1 LRSVLQF
8 GESVIEM
15 TTVPTARS
23 QLSEL
28 YVRESAAIEQEFSAT
43 GDGRAALARRTA
55 LVDAIV
61 QRLWNEIIVGS
72 NPGSNAGSSA
82 SPTTVDPDGPKN
94 FALVATGGFGRGWL
108 FPHSDIDLLFL
119 HAGNSSESEF
129 KDPIRRFSQE
139 LWDLRLKLSPAT
151 RNLAE
156 CERLDPNN
164 VEFAI
169 SLLDCRYLA
178 GDRELF
184 SRLREKAVPRLV
196 ARDYQNLIQNLAEIT
211 RARHHKFGNTVFHLE
226 PNVKDGPGGLRD
238 YNVANW
244 LALISAMEKLKVWPD
259 EKTLLP
265 VSSRRA
271 FDAAL
276 DFQMSVRCFLHF
288 RYGRHDNTLIWEAQD
303 EAAARK
309 IGASIGANDAEI
321 ANTADWMRIYF
332 GHVRSV
338 HRVCMQLLEEIPAAW
353 SSLYR
358 QFQGWRS
365 KVSSA
370 DFSVVDGLIFL
381 QQPAGLRDPEIL
393 LRLFHFMAEHG
404 LKLSTTTEY
413 KVEQALPALAA
424 TPPRGAELWLYL
436 QETLVQPHAADALR
450 AMNALRLL
458 ALLLPELKGIE
469 ALVIRDF
476 YHRYTVDEHS
486 FLAIE
491 NLHRLKE
498 SKSEWDQ
505 RFAELQSELEQPEL
519 LYLALLLH
527 DSGKAVPSENHVE
540 LSLQL
545 TDSCAERL
553 DLDPVD
559 RDTLRYLVASHL
571 EMAAA
576 TRRDVFDPA
585 NVKSFAEK
593 VGVPERLKMLCLM
606 TYADIKAV
614 NPEAM
619 TPWKADNLWQLYI
632 ACANYLSR
640 SADER
645 VHTADDG
652 SSVAPSSVAPSSL
665 ASSNLAHLRSL
676 APVAGKK
683 INIFLEGLPQ
693 RYLRIHGAT
702 DVLAHAEMATRLGQD
717 GVQLNLKQVRH
728 WYELTLI
735 TTDRPFLF
743 ASVSGTLAAWGM
755 NIVKANAFSNAA
767 GIVVDTFYFTDRFR
781 TLEMNLQEWERLK
794 KSIAAVVKG
803 EADVARM
810 LRDRLKSEKGNA
822 TKVKIATQIEF
833 DDGCSASSTLVQ
845 VLTQDRPGLLY
856 RMCSLISKHECNIEI
871 ALIETEGQMAID
883 ILYLTSGGAKLSA
896 ARQSAL
902 GQALRDELAAK

>member
-1 LRSVLQF
+1 
-8 GESVIEM
+8 M
-15 TTVPTARS
+15 TPVPTVR
-23 QLSEL
+23 SEL
-28 YVRESAAIEQEFSAT
+28 ADRYERESAAIEQEFSVT
-43 GDGRAALARRTA
+43 GEGAAALARRTA
-55 LVDAIV
+55 LVDSIV
-61 QRLWNEIIVGS
+61 QRLWTKIIVGS
-72 NPGSNAGSSA
+72 QLNSQPNSQR
-82 SPTTVDPDGPKN
+82 SPHLGDSPADADGPKG

-108 FPHSDIDLLFL
+108 FPYSDIDLLFL
-119 HAGNSSESEF
+119 HAGSDSESEF
-129 KDPIRRFSQE
+129 KDPIQRFSQE

-164 VEFAI
+164 VEFAV

-184 SRLREKAVPRLV
+184 SRLREKAVPRMV
-196 ARDYQNLIQNLAEIT
+196 GRECQNLIQNLGEIT

-238 YNVANW
+238 YNVAHW

-259 EKTLLP
+259 TNTLLP
-265 VSSRRA
+265 VSSRRTL
-271 FDAAL
+271 DAAL
-276 DFQMSVRCFLHF
+276 HFQMSVRCFLHF
-288 RYGRHDNTLIWEAQD
+288 RHGRHDNTLTWEAQD

-309 IGASIGANDAEI
+309 IGAGDADVTN
-321 ANTADWMRIYF
+321 AADWMRVYY

-338 HRVCMQLLEEIPAAW
+338 HRVCTQLLEEIPAAW

-365 KVSSA
+365 RVESD

-381 QQPAGLRDPEIL
+381 QQPAGLRDPEML

-469 ALVIRDF
+469 ALVVRDF

-498 SKSEWDQ
+498 SKSEWDK
-505 RFAELQSELEQPEL
+505 RFAGLQSELEQPEL
-519 LYLALLLH
+519 LFLALLLH
-527 DSGKAVPSENHVE
+527 DSGKAVPSDNHIE

-545 TDSCAERL
+545 TDSCTGRL

-559 RDTLRYLVASHL
+559 RETVRYLVASHL
-571 EMAAA
+571 EMSAAM
-576 TRRDVFDPA
+576 RRDVFDPA
-585 NVKSFAEK
+585 NVKSFADR
-593 VGVPERLKMLCLM
+593 VGAPERLKMLCMM

-632 ACANYLSR
+632 ASANYLSR

-645 VHTADDG
+645 VHTGNDG
-652 SSVAPSSVAPSSL
+652 SSPGP
-665 ASSNLAHLRSL
+665 SNLAHLHSL

-683 INIFLEGLPQ
+683 INLFLEGLPQ

-702 DVLAHAEMATRLGQD
+702 DVLAQAEMAARLGQD
-717 GVQLNLKQVRH
+717 GVQLSLKQVRH

-743 ASVSGTLAAWGM
+743 ASVSGALAAWGM

-767 GIVVDTFYFTDRFR
+767 GVVVDTFYFTDRFR

-794 KSIAAVVKG
+794 KSIAAVIKG

-810 LRDRLKSEKGNA
+810 LRDRLKSEKVNS
-822 TKVKIATQIEF
+822 TKVKVATQIEF
-833 DDGCSASSTLVQ
+833 DDSCSAHSTLVQ
-845 VLTQDRPGLLY
+845 VLTQDRLGLLY
-856 RMCSLISKHECNIEI
+856 RMCSLVSKHECNIEI

-883 ILYLTSGGAKLSA
+883 VLYLTSNGAKLSA
-896 ARQSAL
+896 ERQTAL
-902 GQALRDELAAK
+902 GKALRDELAAQ

>member
-1 LRSVLQF
+1 
-8 GESVIEM
+8 M
-15 TTVPTARS
+15 TSGATVRVE
-23 QLSEL
+23 LSDL
-28 YVRESAAIEQEFSAT
+28 YIRESAAIEQEFSVT
-43 GDGRAALARRTA
+43 GEGRTALTRRTA
-55 LVDAIV
+55 LVDSIV

-72 NPGSNAGSSA
+72 QPGA
-82 SPTTVDPDGPKN
+82 SLADPDIPEN

-119 HAGNSSESEF
+119 YNGGNSESEL

-156 CERLDPNN
+156 CEKFDPNN

-178 GDRELF
+178 GDRDLF
-184 SRLREKAVPRLV
+184 SKLREKTVPRLV
-196 ARDYQNLIQNLAEIT
+196 GREYQSLIQNLGDLT

-259 EKTLLP
+259 TKTLLP

-276 DFQMSVRCFLHF
+276 EFQMSVRCFLHF
-288 RYGRHDNTLIWEAQD
+288 RHARHDNTLTWEMQD

-309 IGASIGANDAEI
+309 IGTGDMEI
-321 ANTADWMRIYF
+321 TNAADWMRVYF

-338 HRVCMQLLEEIPAAW
+338 HRVCNQLLEEIPAAW

-365 KVSSA
+365 RVPSE

-381 QQPAGLRDPEIL
+381 RQQQQQSDGLRDPEML

-469 ALVIRDF
+469 ALVVRDF

-498 SKSEWDQ
+498 SKSEWDR
-505 RFAELQSELEQPEL
+505 RFAELLGELEQPEL

-527 DSGKAVPSENHVE
+527 DSGKAVPSDNHVE
-540 LSLQL
+540 VSLQL
-545 TDSCAERL
+545 TDSCVERL

-559 RDTLRYLVASHL
+559 RETVRYLVASHL
-571 EMAAA
+571 EMSAAM
-576 TRRDVFDPA
+576 RRDVFDPA
-585 NVKSFAEK
+585 NVKMFAER

-645 VHTADDG
+645 VHTSNDG
-652 SSVAPSSVAPSSL
+652 SS
-665 ASSNLAHLRSL
+665 LAHLRSL

-683 INIFLEGLPQ
+683 INVFLEGLPQ

-702 DVLAHAEMATRLGQD
+702 DVLAHAEMAARLGQD
-717 GVQLNLKQVRH
+717 SVQLNLKQVRH

-735 TTDRPFLF
+735 TADRPFLF
-743 ASVSGTLAAWGM
+743 ASVSGALAAWGM
-755 NIVKANAFSNAA
+755 NIVKANAFSNSA
-767 GIVVDTFYFTDRFR
+767 GMVVDTFYFTDRFR

-794 KSIAAVVKG
+794 KSIAAVIKG

-810 LRDRLKSEKGNA
+810 LRDRLKSEKVNR

-833 DDGCSASSTLVQ
+833 DDGCSAHSTLVQ
-845 VLTQDRPGLLY
+845 ILTQDRPGLLY
-856 RMCSLISKHECNIEI
+856 RMCSLVSKHECNIEI

-883 ILYLTSGGAKLSA
+883 VLYLTSGGAKLSA
-896 ARQSAL
+896 DRQAAL

>member
-1 LRSVLQF
+1 
-8 GESVIEM
+8 
-15 TTVPTARS
+15 
-23 QLSEL
+23 SE
-28 YVRESAAIEQEFSAT
+28 T
-43 GDGRAALARRTA
+43 
-55 LVDAIV
+55 
-61 QRLWNEIIVGS
+61 
-72 NPGSNAGSSA
+72 
-82 SPTTVDPDGPKN
+82 
-94 FALVATGGFGRGWL
+94 
-108 FPHSDIDLLFL
+108 
-119 HAGNSSESEF
+119 EF
-129 KDPIRRFSQE
+129 KDRTRRFSQE
-139 LWDLRLKLSPAT
+139 LWDLRLKLSPTT
-151 RNLAE
+151 RSLAE

-164 VEFAI
+164 VEFAL

-178 GDRELF
+178 GDPELF

-196 ARDYQNLIQNLAEIT
+196 GRDCQNLIQNLAELT

-244 LALISAMEKLKVWPD
+244 LALISAMEKLKVWP
-259 EKTLLP
+259 EANTLLP

-288 RYGRHDNTLIWEAQD
+288 RHGRHDNTLTWEMQD

-309 IGASIGANDAEI
+309 IGANDAEI
-321 ANTADWMRIYF
+321 TNAADWMRVYF

-338 HRVCMQLLEEIPAAW
+338 HRVCNQLLEEIPAAW

-365 KVSSA
+365 RVASD

-381 QQPAGLRDPEIL
+381 KQRQPQPDGLRDPELL

-413 KVEQALPALAA
+413 KIEQALPALAA

-458 ALLLPELKGIE
+458 ALLLPELKGVE
-469 ALVIRDF
+469 ALVVRDF

-498 SKSEWDQ
+498 SKSDWDR
-505 RFAELQSELEQPEL
+505 RFAELLTELEQPEL

-527 DSGKAVPSENHVE
+527 DSGKAVPSENHIEV
-540 LSLQL
+540 SLQL
-545 TDSCAERL
+545 TESCAERL

-559 RDTLRYLVASHL
+559 RETVRYLVANHL
-571 EMAAA
+571 EMSAAM
-576 TRRDVFDPA
+576 RRDIFDPA

-632 ACANYLSR
+632 ACANCLSR

-645 VHTADDG
+645 VHTDDG
-652 SSVAPSSVAPSSL
+652 SS
-665 ASSNLAHLRSL
+665 LAHLRSL
-676 APVAGKK
+676 AVVAGKK

-693 RYLRIHGAT
+693 RYLRIHGAA
-702 DVLAHAEMATRLGQD
+702 DVLAHAEMAGRLGQD
-717 GVQLNLKQVRH
+717 GVQLSLKQIRH
-728 WYELTLI
+728 CYELTLI

-743 ASVSGTLAAWGM
+743 ASVSGALAAWGM

-803 EADVARM
+803 EDDVARM
-810 LRDRLKSEKGNA
+810 LRNRLKSEKTDS

-833 DDGCSASSTLVQ
+833 DDGSSAHCTLVQ
-845 VLTQDRPGLLY
+845 ILTQDRPGLLY
-856 RMCSLISKHECNIEI
+856 RMCSLVSKHDCNIEI

-883 ILYLTSGGAKLSA
+883 VLYLTSGGAKLSA
-896 ARQSAL
+896 DRQAAL